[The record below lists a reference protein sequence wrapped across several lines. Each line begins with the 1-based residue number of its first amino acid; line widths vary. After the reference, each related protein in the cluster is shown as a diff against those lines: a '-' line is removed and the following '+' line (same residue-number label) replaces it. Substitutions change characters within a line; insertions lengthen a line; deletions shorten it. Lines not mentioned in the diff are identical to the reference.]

1 MINIYPS
8 LISADLLNL
17 EKEIKLLEPYCA
29 GFHIDVMDN
38 HFVPNLTWGKM
49 FIDAIGEITKKPLWV
64 HLMIDNP
71 SIFID
76 SLVLSPGSMLT
87 FHIESVSDVKKISCR
102 IKEKNIIPSIAVS
115 PKTPIEKIF
124 PFLDLVDHILIM
136 TVEPGFSGQCFLKNS
151 INKIET
157 LFSYVNIR
165 KLKVNDFRIRIFVD
179 GGVGRENIRELVKIG
194 VSDFAIGSGI
204 FDYENR
210 VEAIK
215 KLYEL
220 V

>member
-8 LISADLLNL
+8 LISADLMNL
-17 EKEIKLLEPYCA
+17 EKEIKLLEPYCT

-49 FIDAIGEITKKPLWV
+49 FIDAIGKITKKPLWV

-76 SLVLSPGSMLT
+76 TLVLSPESILT
-87 FHIESVSDVKKISCR
+87 FHIESASDVKKLSRR

-115 PKTPIEKIF
+115 PKTPVEKIF

-136 TVEPGFSGQCFLKNS
+136 TVEPGFSGQCFLQSSKS
-151 INKIET
+151 KIEK
-157 LFSYVNIR
+157 LFSHVN
-165 KLKVNDFRIRIFVD
+165 
-179 GGVGRENIRELVKIG
+179 
-194 VSDFAIGSGI
+194 
-204 FDYENR
+204 
-210 VEAIK
+210 
-215 KLYEL
+215 
-220 V
+220 